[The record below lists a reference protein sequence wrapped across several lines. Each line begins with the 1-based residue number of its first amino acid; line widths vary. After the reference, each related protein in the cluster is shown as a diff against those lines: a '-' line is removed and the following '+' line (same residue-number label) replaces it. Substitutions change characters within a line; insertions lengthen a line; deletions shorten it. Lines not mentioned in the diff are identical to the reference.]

1 MIYIFL
7 LFFSFLYTISSS
19 KVLNAGDAGEFIVSA
34 STLGIAHPSGYP
46 LYLEILKIFSFL
58 PLGNISFRM
67 VLVSIIFS
75 IFSLYLIYRILLKI
89 TNDKGTPIFSVVL
102 LAVSYS
108 FWGQAV
114 VIKFY
119 PLNLF
124 LILTIL
130 YFSIKLIFDGYDRR
144 YQFLIAFL
152 LGLTLSNHHTGF
164 MMVVPFFVIFFFNI
178 KDFLKNS
185 GFSLFFLCLGF
196 LANLHLFIRGQKGFT
211 VNSVS
216 DLNSFLFVFLR
227 KSFESGSSI
236 EIAKNVASGIDGY
249 WYAIKNVSIVLQNNF
264 PVYIIPLFFIGI
276 WYSFKISKK
285 LGIFLTTYFLTYSV
299 LLAKLVFSGSVMN
312 MDAWYMGAHQY
323 FLPMLSG
330 FVIFSGFGFFFI
342 MKQIKKTSM
351 DLLKIVVPLSAILI
365 ISLSIF
371 ERLIDQNF
379 NDNYIP
385 HTVTK
390 TILTSMPVGSVY
402 LTFGDNHTFQSWY
415 FKYVAKYREDICGL
429 DYFEPE
435 SNKLL
440 SRGCQ
445 PESIY
450 KNSCFFSDFFKGD
463 FSYISKQQRMYS
475 VISLSTR
482 NPLRQ
487 SLKNQ
492 YWVFTNMLI
501 PVNLYIPESYIEKK
515 LIHWQELQYFTM
527 LDCASYRTDDQ
538 FTRLLCNY
546 SLPFFAYLA
555 KSIEVTNPTGTLE
568 YDTKKENEKF
578 IIKVGLENR
587 EILDLYSKALENNK
601 PERFKYYIYTKE
613 YMEKQK

>member
-7 LFFSFLYTISSS
+7 LFFSFLYIISSS
-19 KVLNAGDAGEFIVSA
+19 KVLNSGDAGEFVVSA

-58 PLGNISFRM
+58 PFGNISFRM
-67 VLVSIIFS
+67 VIVSVIFS
-75 IFSLYLIYRILLKI
+75 IFSLYLIYRIVLKI
-89 TNDKGTPIFSVVL
+89 TNDKWTSVFSVVL

-108 FWGQAV
+108 FWGQSV

-124 LILTIL
+124 IIIFML
-130 YFSIKLIFDGYDRR
+130 YLCIKTIFDGYDRR
-144 YQFLIAFL
+144 YQFLLSFMI
-152 LGLTLSNHHTGF
+152 GLTLANHHTGF
-164 MMVVPFFVIFFFNI
+164 MMLIPFFVLFLYYI
-178 KDFLKNS
+178 KNFLKNLLP
-185 GFSLFFLCLGF
+185 SLFFFCLGF
-196 LANLHLFIRGQKGFT
+196 LVNLHMFIRGQKGFA

-236 EIAKNVASGIDGY
+236 EIAKNITSGIDGY
-249 WYAIKNVSIVLQNNF
+249 LYAIKNAFIVLQNNF
-264 PVYIIPLFFIGI
+264 PFYIIPLFIIGI
-276 WYSFKISKK
+276 WYSFRISKK
-285 LGIFLTTYFLTYSV
+285 LAIFLTTFFLTYSV
-299 LLAKLVFSGSVMN
+299 LLAKLVFSGSIMN

-330 FVIFSGFGFFFI
+330 FAILSGIGFFFI
-342 MKQIKKTSM
+342 IKQIKKTSM
-351 DLLKIVVPLSAILI
+351 ELLKIVVPVALILMV
-365 ISLSIF
+365 SLSIF

-402 LTFGDNHTFQSWY
+402 LTYGDNHTFQSWY
-415 FKYVAKYREDICGL
+415 FKYVAKYREDICGQ
-429 DYFEPE
+429 DYFDPE

-450 KNSCFFSDFFKGD
+450 KNSYFFSDFFKGD

-475 VISLSTR
+475 VISISKR
-482 NPLRQ
+482 NPLTQ

-492 YWVFTNMLI
+492 YWVFTHLLI
-501 PVNLYIPESYIEKK
+501 PVNLYFPESYIEKK
-515 LIHWQELQYFTM
+515 HTHWQELQYFTM
-527 LDCASYRTDDQ
+527 LDCASYKADDQ

-555 KSIEVTNPTGTLE
+555 KSIEVKNPSGTLE

-578 IIKVGLENR
+578 TIKVGLENR
-587 EILDLYSKALENNK
+587 EILDLYSKVLQNNK
-601 PERFKYYIYTKE
+601 PERFKYYTYTKE
-613 YMEKQK
+613 YLEKQK

>member
-7 LFFSFLYTISSS
+7 LFFSFLYIISSS
-19 KVLNAGDAGEFIVSA
+19 KVLNAGDAGELVVSA

-46 LYLEILKIFSFL
+46 LYLEILKIFSLL
-58 PLGNISFRM
+58 PFGNISFKM

-75 IFSLYLIYRILLKI
+75 IFSLYLIYRIVLKI
-89 TNDKGTPIFSVVL
+89 TNDKWASVFSVVL
-102 LAVSYS
+102 FAVSYS

-124 LILTIL
+124 LIIFMLYFCIKTIL
-130 YFSIKLIFDGYDRR
+130 DGYDRR
-144 YQFLIAFL
+144 YQFLLSFM

-164 MMVVPFFVIFFFNI
+164 MMLIPFFVLFLFYI
-178 KDFLKNS
+178 KDFLKNLLPC
-185 GFSLFFLCLGF
+185 LFFLFLGF
-196 LANLHLFIRGQKGFT
+196 LVNLHMFIRGQKGFV
-211 VNSVS
+211 VNSVN

-236 EIAKNVASGIDGY
+236 EIAKNITSGIDAY
-249 WYAIKNVSIVLQNNF
+249 WYAIKNAFIVLQNNF
-264 PVYIIPLFFIGI
+264 PVYIVPLFIIGI
-276 WYSFKISKK
+276 WHSFRLSKK
-285 LGIFLTTYFLTYSV
+285 LGFFLTTYFLTYSV
-299 LLAKLVFSGSVMN
+299 LLAKLVFSGSLMN

-330 FVIFSGFGFFFI
+330 FAIFSGFGFFYI

-351 DLLKIVVPLSAILI
+351 ELLKIVVPVAVILI
-365 ISLSIF
+365 VSLSIF

-379 NDNYIP
+379 NENYIP
-385 HTVTK
+385 HVVTK
-390 TILTSMPVGSVY
+390 TILTSMPVASVY

-415 FKYVAKYREDICGL
+415 FKYVAKYREDICGQ
-429 DYFEPE
+429 DYFKPE
-435 SNKLL
+435 STKLL

-450 KNSCFFSDFFKGD
+450 KNSYFFSDFFKGD
-463 FSYISKQQRMYS
+463 FSYISNQQRMYS
-475 VISLSTR
+475 VIYLSKN

-487 SLKNQ
+487 ALKNQ
-492 YWVFTNMLI
+492 HWVFSYMLTPSNFI
-501 PVNLYIPESYIEKK
+501 ISENSIEKK
-515 LIHWQELQYFTM
+515 LTHWQELQYFTM

-555 KSIEVTNPTGTLE
+555 KCIEVKNPIGTLE

-587 EILDLYSKALENNK
+587 EILDLYSKVLQNNK
-601 PERFKYYIYTKE
+601 PEKFKYYTYTKE